1 MARGLQKNFLGSA
14 PGNLA
19 YAQERVARSRIAE
32 QERREARENNQLDK
46 ICEALKSRG
55 VTSDAPVQN
64 ITININVTPDQVSA
78 ITPERLSSLIEIAKE
93 RAKDLSN

>member
-19 YAQERVARSRIAE
+19 YAQDRVTQSRIAE
-32 QERREARENNQLDK
+32 QERREARENKQLDK

-55 VTSDAPVQN
+55 VVSDVPVQN
-64 ITININVTPDQVSA
+64 ITININVTPDQISA
-78 ITPERLSSLIEIAKE
+78 ITPERLSSLIRIAKE